1 MNTNTPTQPPKR
13 QDRLLREEVHDTY
26 KLRGRLKEPTR
37 CPDCGAVYRKGRWSW
52 AALQDE
58 DASEALCSA
67 CRRIADS
74 YPAGE
79 LTLQGTFVGQHKD
92 EIMNLVR
99 NIEAAESKDH
109 PMNRI
114 MDISEADGDIKITT
128 TDTHLPRRMGT
139 AMRDAWEGE
148 LDIHFDAGGC
158 FTRIVWQRE

>member
-1 MNTNTPTQPPKR
+1 MNTNTPIQSPRR

-26 KLRGRLKEPTR
+26 KLRGHLKEPTR
-37 CPDCGAVYRKGRWSW
+37 CPDCGAVYRKGRWTW
-52 AALQDE
+52 EAQDE
-58 DASEALCSA
+58 EGANEALCSA

-79 LTLQGTFVGQHKD
+79 LMLEGGFVRQHKE

-99 NIEAAESKDH
+99 NIEAAESRDH

-114 MDISEADGDIKITT
+114 MQISEAAGGITITT
-128 TDTHLPRRMGT
+128 TDTHLPRRIGK